1 MVYSSKNMAENYFPP
16 ILGNGDLTFT
26 VDCQGAVNHTAN
38 FFGSVQGFDGVIYR
52 AGRRAVRNYKTDAD
66 IISFGK
72 IWFDSGSDVLDFD
85 QELVAREGIVNS
97 ICRYN
102 NGDVIQTQAFIH
114 PELPIYCVK
123 KTLITD
129 KTVNCSWKYSLCG
142 YNDIT
147 NAAIREKKING
158 EKLSFVID
166 GNDVYRGEVCLHLDE
181 KHDISGDEDIVL
193 SFELAKDKP
202 VCLFLY
208 IGDDLD
214 GCDYSAQNAAISEK
228 INRLGYDGLLLE
240 NKAVWLEYFNKN
252 YVITNDATLNN
263 IYETALYHLKSYTTK
278 WSIPV
283 GLNNKLWHGRFFA
296 FDEYYSFLGLIGAN
310 HAELAKRV
318 PEFRLNICLPSA
330 ILRQTSK
337 TDMQARFCWLTGE
350 HGEELAKIGYWMD
363 HVFHMAVI
371 ALGAYEYY
379 EFTHDIEF
387 LNQCYPMIR
396 ACAKFYTLNMIYEC
410 GGKKYIGKCTD
421 LERLGASIEN
431 PFMTSCGIIKTLE
444 ITAAAADILD
454 TDHEYR
460 DECIIL
466 ASELRKTLPADDEK
480 YLPYVGANQKSI
492 GVFSG
497 KFPFNVLSD
506 DDPKMHA
513 AWLDF
518 IDNGAAFGNMYNMG
532 KQLSPWY
539 ACWQAEGFARIKNG
553 DMAYA
558 FLKQA
563 YASVGVF
570 GEMFEINEPA
580 VRLRPWFT
588 TASGI
593 FLSAVNEMLV
603 QSDGENIQLLPAFP
617 ISDVQ
622 FKLAV
627 KGGAVL
633 EAEIQNGKLIKA
645 ELTGKTDAAFKIH
658 YKDQVI
664 NAFVAKDY

>member
-1 MVYSSKNMAENYFPP
+1 MIYNSKSMSEKYFPP
-16 ILGNGDLTFT
+16 ILGNGDLTFS

-38 FFGSVQGFDGVIYR
+38 FFGSVQGFEGVIYR
-52 AGRRAVRNYKTDAD
+52 AGRRAIRNYKSDAD
-66 IISFGK
+66 IISFGRL
-72 IWFDSGSDVLDFD
+72 WFDAGSDVLDFD
-85 QELVAREGIVNS
+85 QELVTKEGIVNS
-97 ICRYN
+97 ICRYH
-102 NGDVIQTQAFIH
+102 NGDVIQTQALIH

-129 KTVNCSWKYSLCG
+129 KPVNCSWKYSLCG
-142 YNDIT
+142 YNAIT
-147 NAAIREKKING
+147 NEAIREKKING

-166 GNDVYRGEVCLHLDE
+166 GNDVYRGEVCLHLDA

-202 VCLFLY
+202 VCLYLY

-228 INRLGYDGLLLE
+228 INSLGYDGLLLE
-240 NKAVWLEYFNKN
+240 NKTAWLEYFNKN
-252 YVITNDATLNN
+252 YVITNDTTLNS
-263 IYETALYHLKSYTTK
+263 IYETALYHLKCYTTK

-296 FDEYYSFLGLIGAN
+296 FDEYYSFLGLLGAN

-330 ILRQTSK
+330 ILRQTSI
-337 TDMQARFCWLTGE
+337 TDPQARFCWLTGE
-350 HGEELAKIGYWMD
+350 HGEELAKVGYWMD

-387 LNQCYPMIR
+387 LKQCYPMIR
-396 ACAKFYTLNMIYEC
+396 ACAKFYTLNMIYDR
-410 GGKKYIGKCTD
+410 GDGKYIGKCTD
-421 LERLGASIEN
+421 LERLGSSIEN

-444 ITAAAADILD
+444 ITAAAADVLD
-454 TDHEYR
+454 TDHKYR
-460 DECIIL
+460 DECIML

-492 GVFSG
+492 GVFAG
-497 KFPFNVLSD
+497 KFPFNVLSA
-506 DDPKMHA
+506 DDPKMLA
-513 AWLDF
+513 AWSDF
-518 IDNGAAFGNMYNMG
+518 LDNGAAYGNMYNMG

-570 GEMFEINEPA
+570 SEMFEINEPA

-593 FLSAVNEMLV
+593 FLSTVNEMLV
-603 QSDGENIQLLPAFP
+603 QSDGENIELLPAFP

-633 EAEIQNGKLIKA
+633 EAEIHNGELIKA
-645 ELTGKTDAAFKIH
+645 ELTGKTDTAFKIH
-658 YKDQVI
+658 YKNQVI
-664 NAFVAKDY
+664 NAVAVTE